1 MGRDER
7 YGEAIQR
14 TLAEVLPAVDGVLRP
29 KWLGD
34 DVDEDTVIFGTSVAE
49 SRAFAARALE
59 RRLKVIGLATAA

>member
-1 MGRDER
+1 M
-7 YGEAIQR
+7 I
-14 TLAEVLPAVDGVLRP
+14 PAADGVLRP

-59 RRLKVIGLATAA
+59 RRLKVIGLVAVA